1 MSDDRT
7 VKKIFLGETRRKKK
21 SRKTNIMWLAC
32 IANDLKWMGVKR
44 WRNTAE
50 DRTESAIIPK
60 VALVKVR
67 HAAATTQKVAGSTT
81 DGDIGTFH

>member
-21 SRKTNIMWLAC
+21 SRKTKIMWLDC
-32 IANDLKWMGVKR
+32 IANDLQRMGVKR

-50 DRTESAIIPK
+50 DRTASAIILK
-60 VALVKVR
+60 EALVKL
-67 HAAATTQKVAGSTT
+67 
-81 DGDIGTFH
+81 